1 MMNPFQMVQM
11 LRGAQNPM
19 QTMMQLS
26 RQNPQLNQIMQMTN
40 GKTPAQMEQMVRQAA
55 QQRGVDLNQLAQQLG
70 IKLPG

>member
-1 MMNPFQMVQM
+1 MMNPLQMVQM

-26 RQNPQLNQIMQMTN
+26 RQNPQLNQIMQITN

>member
-1 MMNPFQMVQM
+1 MMNPLQIMQM
-11 LRGAQNPM
+11 LRVAQNPM

-26 RQNPQLNQIMQMTN
+26 QQNPQLNQIMQMTN

-70 IKLPG
+70 VKLPR

>member
-1 MMNPFQMVQM
+1 MINPLQMVQM

-26 RQNPQLNQIMQMTN
+26 QQNPQLNRIMQMTN

-55 QQRGVDLNQLAQQLG
+55 QQRGVDLNQIAQQLG
-70 IKLPG
+70 LKLPR

>member
-1 MMNPFQMVQM
+1 MMNPLQMVQM

-26 RQNPQLNQIMQMTN
+26 QQNPQLNQIMQMTN

-70 IKLPG
+70 VKLPR

>member
-1 MMNPFQMVQM
+1 MMNPLQMVQM

-19 QTMMQLS
+19 HTMMQLS

-55 QQRGVDLNQLAQQLG
+55 QQRGIDLNQLAQQLG
-70 IKLPG
+70 VKLPR

>member
-1 MMNPFQMVQM
+1 MMNPLQMAQM

-70 IKLPG
+70 VKLPK

>member
-1 MMNPFQMVQM
+1 MMNPLQMMQM
-11 LRGAQNPM
+11 LRGSQNPM

-40 GKTPAQMEQMVRQAA
+40 GKTPTQMEQMVRQAA

-70 IKLPG
+70 IRLPR

>member
-1 MMNPFQMVQM
+1 MMNPLQMMQM

-26 RQNPQLNQIMQMTN
+26 QQNPQLNQIMQMTN

-70 IKLPG
+70 VKLPR

>member
-1 MMNPFQMVQM
+1 
-11 LRGAQNPM
+11 M
-19 QTMMQLS
+19 QTMMQFS

>member
-26 RQNPQLNQIMQMTN
+26 GQNPQLNQIMQMTN

-70 IKLPG
+70 VKLPK

>member
-1 MMNPFQMVQM
+1 MMNPLQMIQM

-19 QTMMQLS
+19 QTMVQLS
-26 RQNPQLNQIMQMTN
+26 QQNPQLSQIMQMTN

-70 IKLPG
+70 VKLPK

>member
-1 MMNPFQMVQM
+1 MNPLQMIQM

-26 RQNPQLNQIMQMTN
+26 QQNPQLNQIMQMTN

-70 IKLPG
+70 VKLPK

>member
-1 MMNPFQMVQM
+1 MMNPIQMVQM
-11 LRGAQNPM
+11 LRGAHNPM

-40 GKTPAQMEQMVRQAA
+40 GKTPAQMEQMVRHAA

>member
-1 MMNPFQMVQM
+1 MMNPLQMVQM

-26 RQNPQLNQIMQMTN
+26 QQNPQLNQIMQMTN

-55 QQRGVDLNQLAQQLG
+55 QQRGVDINQLAQQLG

>member
-1 MMNPFQMVQM
+1 MMNPLQMMQM

>member
-1 MMNPFQMVQM
+1 MMNPLQMMQM
-11 LRGAQNPM
+11 LRGSQNPM
-19 QTMMQLS
+19 QAMMQLS

>member
-1 MMNPFQMVQM
+1 MMNPLQMIQM

-19 QTMMQLS
+19 QTMVQLS

-70 IKLPG
+70 VKLPR

>member
-1 MMNPFQMVQM
+1 MNPLQMIQM

-19 QTMMQLS
+19 QTMVQLS
-26 RQNPQLNQIMQMTN
+26 QQNPQLNQIMQMTN

-70 IKLPG
+70 VKLPR

>member
-1 MMNPFQMVQM
+1 MMNPLQIMQM
-11 LRGAQNPM
+11 LRVAQNPM

-26 RQNPQLNQIMQMTN
+26 QQNPQLNQIMQMTN

-70 IKLPG
+70 VKLPK

>member
-1 MMNPFQMVQM
+1 MMNTLQMVQM

>member
-1 MMNPFQMVQM
+1 MMNPPQMVQM

-26 RQNPQLNQIMQMTN
+26 QQNPQLNRIMQMTN

-55 QQRGVDLNQLAQQLG
+55 QQRGVDLNQIAQQLG
-70 IKLPG
+70 LKLPR

>member
-1 MMNPFQMVQM
+1 MMNPLQMVQM

-40 GKTPAQMEQMVRQAA
+40 GKTTAQMEQMVRQAA
-55 QQRGVDLNQLAQQLG
+55 QQRGVGLNQLAQQLG
-70 IKLPG
+70 VKLPK

>member
-1 MMNPFQMVQM
+1 MMNPLQMMQM

-26 RQNPQLNQIMQMTN
+26 QQNPQLNQVMQMAN

-55 QQRGVDLNQLAQQLG
+55 QQRGIDLAQLAQQLG
-70 IKLPG
+70 IKLPR

>member
-1 MMNPFQMVQM
+1 MMNPLQMVQM

-26 RQNPQLNQIMQMTN
+26 RQNPQLNQFMQMTN

-70 IKLPG
+70 VKLPR

>member
-1 MMNPFQMVQM
+1 MMNPLQMIQM

-19 QTMMQLS
+19 QTMVQLS
-26 RQNPQLNQIMQMTN
+26 QQNPQLNQIMQMTN

-70 IKLPG
+70 VKLPR

>member
-1 MMNPFQMVQM
+1 MNPLQMVQM

-26 RQNPQLNQIMQMTN
+26 QQNPQLNQIMQMTN

-70 IKLPG
+70 VKLPK

>member
-1 MMNPFQMVQM
+1 MMNPLQMVQM

-26 RQNPQLNQIMQMTN
+26 QQNPQLNQIMQMTN

-70 IKLPG
+70 VKLPK

>member
-1 MMNPFQMVQM
+1 MMNPLQMMQM
-11 LRGAQNPM
+11 LRGSQNPM
-19 QTMMQLS
+19 QAMMQLS

-40 GKTPAQMEQMVRQAA
+40 GKTPAQMEQMLRQAA

>member
-1 MMNPFQMVQM
+1 MMNPLQMVQM

-26 RQNPQLNQIMQMTN
+26 QQNPQLNQIMQMTN

-55 QQRGVDLNQLAQQLG
+55 QQRGVDLNQIAQQLG
-70 IKLPG
+70 VKLPR